1 MKVLGIYASPRK
13 GGNSDTLLDEAM
25 KAIHASAPEAE
36 FTSLRVSDLELKAC
50 NACMDCFRTYKCSIK
65 DDDFGRVFKVLMEA
79 DIVIISTPIYFM
91 GPPSPL
97 KALIDRCLVA
107 YAKRI
112 KKNKD
117 TKFRRFGGIIMTAG
131 QSDEKMFCGTRSMVK
146 SLYWSIDAGYKGEV
160 LSGGMDKYKN
170 VGKCPTAMKNA
181 RKLGMALA
189 KAAGQGRTSQV

>member
-25 KAIHASAPEAE
+25 KAIHSKVPEAE
-36 FTSLRVSDLELKAC
+36 FVNIRVSDLDLKAC
-50 NACMDCFRTYKCSIK
+50 NACMECFKTYKCSIK
-65 DDDFGRVFKVLMEA
+65 DDDFSRLLKDLMEA

-112 KKNKD
+112 KRNKE
-117 TKFRRFGGIIMTAG
+117 TKFKRFGGIIMTAG
-131 QSDEKMFCGTRSMVK
+131 QPEENMFRGTRSIIK
-146 SLYWSIDAGYKGEV
+146 SLYWSIDVGYKGEV
-160 LSGGMDKYKN
+160 LSGGMDQYKS
-170 VGKCPTAMKNA
+170 VGRCPTALEDA
-181 RKLGMALA
+181 RKLGIALV
-189 KAAGQGRTSQV
+189 KAAGQRKK